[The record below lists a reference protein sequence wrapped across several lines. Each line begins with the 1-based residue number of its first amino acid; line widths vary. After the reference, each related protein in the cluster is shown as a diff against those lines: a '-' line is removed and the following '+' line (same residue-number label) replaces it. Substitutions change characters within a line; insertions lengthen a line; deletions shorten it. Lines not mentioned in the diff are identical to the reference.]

1 MNPRNFFGELKRRNV
16 YKVAVAYAV
25 IAWLL
30 IQAGSILF
38 PTFEAPGWVMK
49 VFVTVVAGGFPV
61 SLVIAWAFEMTPQ
74 GMKRTE
80 NISPDE
86 FIPYWSK
93 RKFAA
98 LIVTV
103 ALAAAAL
110 LVFQFVRKQN
120 PSSPYRAQAEAAGLD
135 KSVAVLPFENATGDP
150 NLDYLSDGVS
160 ESVIDRLSQLP
171 QLKVIA
177 RSSSFQYRK
186 QPDLKAVANTLAVQT
201 VVTGRVARRDESYII
216 RVDLTDAR
224 ADRQLWGG
232 NFTRKVSD
240 VQALQTDISR
250 EIADALRFRLSGAQI
265 QQLASQTAN
274 PGAYELLLKGRFYFN
289 KAGTVETHD
298 KAVEYYE
305 QAVAIDPAYAL
316 AYAELADSYGYGGGR
331 GLDEKQ
337 RQIKRRAAAQK
348 AFELDPNLAEAHFAL
363 ANIKRDAWEWPEAER
378 EYRRAIELNPNLWR
392 AHSGYATYI
401 SLMRR
406 HDEAIAEI
414 KRARELDPLSL
425 LVNAN
430 IGNIFYRARRN
441 EEAIEALK
449 KTLELDPNY
458 SQVHRLLG
466 QVYAAKGMN
475 REAITEFQEAIR
487 LRGVAPLTEALL
499 GAVFVKAG
507 DRARAEEILQKLK
520 TGGSDAAPMNLAIL
534 HEALGDHDEAL
545 AILEK
550 AYADRDEN
558 LPLTA
563 VEPFFDTLRADPRLQ
578 ELLRRMGLQP

>member
-1 MNPRNFFGELKRRNV
+1 MKIDNFFAELKRRNV

-49 VFVTVVAGGFPV
+49 VFVTVVAAGFPIA
-61 SLVIAWAFEMTPQ
+61 LVLAWAFEMTPQ

-86 FIPYWSK
+86 VIPYWSK

-120 PSSPYRAQAEAAGLD
+120 PASRSRAQAEAATLD
-135 KSVAVLPFENATGDP
+135 KSVAVLPFENATGDA

-250 EIADALRFRLSGAQI
+250 EIADTLRLHLSGAQI
-265 QQLASQTAN
+265 QQLTSQTAN
-274 PGAYELLLKGRFYFN
+274 PQAYELLLKGRFYFN
-289 KAGTVETHD
+289 KTSFNKVVEC
-298 KAVEYYE
+298 YE
-305 QAVAIDPAYAL
+305 QAVALDPNYAL
-316 AYAELADSYGYGGGR
+316 AYAELAEAYRFGGG
-331 GLDEKQ
+331 DPKQ
-337 RQIKRRAAAQK
+337 RQIKREAAARR
-348 AFELDPNLAEAHFAL
+348 ALELDANLPEAHYAL
-363 ANIKRDAWEWPEAER
+363 AGIKRVAWQWKEAER
-378 EYRRAIELNPNLWR
+378 EYQRALELNQNLPA
-392 AHSGYATYI
+392 AHSGYASYL
-401 SLMRR
+401 SLTGHR
-406 HDEAIAEI
+406 DEAIAEAR
-414 KRARELDPLSL
+414 RATELDPLSL
-425 LVNAN
+425 LTNWTFAN
-430 IGNIFYRARRN
+430 ILYEGRHYD
-441 EEAIEALK
+441 EALDAMK
-449 KTLELDPNY
+449 KTLELQEFAY
-458 SQVHRLLG
+458 GHG
-466 QVYAAKGMN
+466 KIGEVYAAKGMY
-475 REAITEFQEAIR
+475 REAIVEYEEAVR
-487 LRGVAPLTEALL
+487 LRASKNGPSTEAGL
-499 GAVFVKAG
+499 AAAYVKVG
-507 DRARAEEILQKLK
+507 DRAKAEEIRQRLRAS
-520 TGGSDAAPMNLAIL
+520 GSEVELPDLAII
-534 HEALGDHDEAL
+534 EDALGDRDMAFAL
-545 AILEK
+545 LEK
-550 AYADRDEN
+550 AYAEHDTN
-558 LPLTA
+558 LAYVATWPL
-563 VEPFFDTLRADPRLQ
+563 FDPLRGDPRYADLV
-578 ELLRRMGLQP
+578 RRMGLQP